1 MRNYVIMIVGATLLG
16 AMADIVSPEKW
27 RKYIS
32 VITGFIIISCII
44 SPIGD
49 IIGADVF
56 TAFDEYAVKEQNYE
70 EIQLKKVKEET
81 QRNIALDIKERL
93 KNEFNFEADV
103 KVELGLNQE
112 GKIDGV
118 DKIILNKAITYTAT
132 QRICEIYGVSKEAVF
147 VYE

>member
-16 AMADIVSPEKW
+16 AMADIISPERW

-49 IIGADVF
+49 IIGTDVF
-56 TAFDEYAVKEQNYE
+56 TAFDEYAVKELNYE

-93 KNEFNFEADV
+93 KNEFNIEAEV
-103 KVELGLNQE
+103 KVELGLNHE

-118 DKIILNKAITYTAT
+118 DKIILNKAITHAAM